1 MEDIGQMKVVFKQ
14 LLNMEEPMSLLR
26 RKAEILCKLH
36 RKDES
41 YAELVQML
49 QQFALQEPS
58 SDAAPI
64 IKGKELAMYMFELLS
79 EYHLPQE

>member
-1 MEDIGQMKVVFKQ
+1 MKAVFKQ

-41 YAELVQML
+41 YAELVQQL
-49 QQFALQEPS
+49 QQLALLEPN
-58 SDAAPI
+58 SDSTSI

-79 EYHLPQE
+79 EYHLP